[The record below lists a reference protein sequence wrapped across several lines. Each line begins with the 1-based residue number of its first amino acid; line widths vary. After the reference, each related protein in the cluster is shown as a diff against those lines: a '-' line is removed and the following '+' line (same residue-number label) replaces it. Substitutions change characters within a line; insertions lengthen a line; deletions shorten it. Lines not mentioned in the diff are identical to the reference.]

1 MAVMGRPTKLTPELT
16 VKICDMLRAGNYLE
30 TAAAYAGVDKA
41 TLHRWLKRG
50 RAEMDRVEGSI
61 GKAKIRKAEQPFVD
75 FCNSVEKALSEG
87 EVRDLIIISNA
98 AKTDWK
104 AAAWKLERKFPDKW
118 GRKERVEANL
128 HHSGKDGGPIKHEQ
142 NINLA
147 KLSDEELS
155 LLESILDKS
164 ESEG

>member
-1 MAVMGRPTKLTPELT
+1 MPVMGRPTKLTPELT

-30 TAAAYAGVDKA
+30 TAAAYAGIDKA

-50 RAEMDRVEGSI
+50 RAEMDRIASQ
-61 GKAKIRKAEQPFVD
+61 GKGKIKRSEQPFVD

-98 AKTDWK
+98 AKSDWK

-118 GRKERVEANL
+118 GRKERVDANL
-128 HHSGKDGGPIKHEQ
+128 HHSGKDGGPIQHEQ

-147 KLSDEELS
+147 NLSDEELS
-155 LLESILDKS
+155 LLESILHKS

>member
-1 MAVMGRPTKLTPELT
+1 MAAVMGRPTKLTPELT

-50 RAEMDRVEGSI
+50 RQEIERVETSG
-61 GKAKIRKAEQPFVD
+61 GKGKIRKNEQLFVD

-98 AKTDWK
+98 AKSDWK
-104 AAAWKLERKFPDKW
+104 AAAWKLERKFPDRW
-118 GRKERVEANL
+118 GRKVIEANL
-128 HHSGKDGGPIKHEQ
+128 HHTGKDEGPIQVEQ
-142 NINLA
+142 KIDLSN
-147 KLSDEELS
+147 LSDEELEI
-155 LLESILDKS
+155 LERVLAKNDDT
-164 ESEG
+164 E